1 MKKKILKILVVAG
14 VIIILCL
21 VVLGFFVASDLAQ
34 EKKLR
39 TELDELNH
47 LVNSSEIDMESI
59 NERLDRVIANG
70 DYAVV
75 ERAFKSYLK
84 DSFDVSLKIAGI
96 INDEKI
102 TTLLTASNY
111 QEDGKD
117 FVNTKQYIIDTKNSL
132 EDCKEKYIEYLTEE
146 KAMSY
151 INNKDL
157 DSYYVELYQNEFVG
171 DMDADFNDK
180 TVENAIDDL
189 ISILDSSFD
198 VVQFLSENQTAWQI
212 DGDNIVF
219 ANADLSNQYD
229 QLLAKV
235 IE

>member
-1 MKKKILKILVVAG
+1 MKKKILVLVG
-14 VIIILCL
+14 IVIIACL
-21 VVLGFFVASDLAQ
+21 VILGFFVASDLAQ

-47 LVNSSEIDMESI
+47 LVNSSEIDMNSI
-59 NERLDRVIANG
+59 NERLDRIVTNG

-84 DSFDVSLKIAGI
+84 DSFDVSLKIAEI

-102 TTLLTASNY
+102 TTLLTVSNY

-151 INNKDL
+151 INDKDL

-171 DMDADFNDK
+171 DMDADFKDK

-198 VVQFLSENQTAWQI
+198 VIQFLSENQTAWQI

-219 ANADLSNQYD
+219 SNADLSIQYD
-229 QLLAKV
+229 QLLVKV

>member
-1 MKKKILKILVVAG
+1 MKKKILVLVG
-14 VIIILCL
+14 IVIIACL
-21 VVLGFFVASDLAQ
+21 VILGFFVASDLAQ

-47 LVNSSEIDMESI
+47 LVNSSEIDMNSI
-59 NERLDRVIANG
+59 NERLDRIVTNG

-84 DSFDVSLKIAGI
+84 DSFDVSLKIAEI

-102 TTLLTASNY
+102 TTLLTVSNY

-151 INNKDL
+151 INDKDL

-171 DMDADFNDK
+171 DMDADFKDK

-198 VVQFLSENQTAWQI
+198 VIQFLSENQTAWQI

-219 ANADLSNQYD
+219 SNADLSIQYD